1 MQMIFKLKNR
11 VEKRYILIMR
21 SPVDFKEAYDFVNY
35 YLVTKQNAIRDQIW
49 TIKTYSTKLKLRL
62 IKINVSIETSWS

>member
-21 SPVDFKEAYDFVNY
+21 SLADFKEAYDFVNY